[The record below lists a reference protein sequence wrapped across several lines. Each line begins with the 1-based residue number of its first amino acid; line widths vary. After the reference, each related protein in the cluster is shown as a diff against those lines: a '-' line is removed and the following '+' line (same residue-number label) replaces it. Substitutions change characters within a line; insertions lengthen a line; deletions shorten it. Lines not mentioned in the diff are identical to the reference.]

1 MIKALMFVVCLSI
14 PFESHA
20 QYPNSLD
27 IKTFANVAKNTK
39 FSFWYQ
45 VGDREKYYYR
55 DMAFAV
61 SEANYDKRVE
71 VETKICHKENPVEKM
86 KKTITRKQ
94 QEERRRLTLDRKMGR
109 QILEDWQEKHFLD
122 ICKSENKQMWREDP
136 SEKTLACADKEIL
149 FAAFKKRG
157 LLSEYEVGK
166 AKLERC
172 LETIHGG
179 YAESDDFPYYN
190 GSFIKEYLEEFWNK
204 KSRKC
209 YFEDVECE

>member
-1 MIKALMFVVCLSI
+1 MIKVLLLVVCLCIS
-14 PFESHA
+14 FEAHA

-27 IKTFANVAKNTK
+27 IKTFADVAKNTK

-45 VGDREKYYYR
+45 VGDRDEYFYR

-61 SEANYDKRVE
+61 SKANYDKRVE

-122 ICKSENKQMWREDP
+122 ICKSENNQMRREDP
-136 SEKTLACADKEIL
+136 SEKTLACADKKIL

-179 YAESDDFPYYN
+179 YAENDDFPYYN

>member
-45 VGDREKYYYR
+45 VGDREKYFYR

-86 KKTITRKQ
+86 KKTITR
-94 QEERRRLTLDRKMGR
+94 
-109 QILEDWQEKHFLD
+109 
-122 ICKSENKQMWREDP
+122 
-136 SEKTLACADKEIL
+136 
-149 FAAFKKRG
+149 
-157 LLSEYEVGK
+157 
-166 AKLERC
+166 
-172 LETIHGG
+172 
-179 YAESDDFPYYN
+179 
-190 GSFIKEYLEEFWNK
+190 NK
-204 KSRKC
+204 KNVA
-209 YFEDVECE
+209 D